1 MAEIGFYLLYIGLGV
16 AALSVASSL
25 MGVFTHSPSLIR
37 VGERGSLALLA
48 IVTLT
53 MILLAR
59 LFLMDDFAVQYVAEH
74 SSRSTPT
81 LYKFTALWGGQSGSL
96 LLWVW
101 IQSIYTAAV
110 VLTNRRKNR
119 DLMPYANAVLSG
131 ITAFFLVTLCFASN
145 PFLRLAAV
153 PLDGA
158 GLNPLLQNPMMA
170 IHPPTLYVG
179 YIGFSVPFAFA
190 MAALASGRT
199 GDTWIRTSRRW
210 TLFTWFV
217 LGTGILLGS
226 WWAYLE
232 LGWGGYWAWDPV
244 ENASLMPWLTGT
256 AYLHSVMIQERRRM
270 LKVWNMVLIAASF
283 ALSILGTFITR
294 SGVISSVHS
303 FAQSSVGYYFLFFL
317 VVIVFSSI
325 AMILYR
331 LPELSARNRV
341 ESILSKESA
350 FLFNN
355 VLLLGITFA
364 VLWGT
369 LFPILSEWV
378 RGTKITVTLT
388 WFNHFNVPLGL
399 ALLLLMGIGPLLAW
413 RKTSTVLLLRSFRWP
428 VLITV
433 AGSAALVI
441 LGVRDVMAAMSY
453 TFCLF
458 VLACTAIE
466 VLHGAAARRRLH
478 GEGLISSLVHLVG
491 NNKRR
496 YGGYIVH
503 VGIVMIFLGI
513 TGSSAFQQETTATV
527 KPGESFQLG
536 PYTLT
541 YQEVIFQR
549 TARAESYTS
558 RVDVARHGTPVATL
572 HPAREIFP
580 SFRNQPATEV
590 DIYHALSEDLY
601 VVLLTTTDAGG
612 ATFKV
617 YLNPLISWIWLGGV
631 VLLLGGF
638 ITMLP
643 DVRERRFAY
652 QASLELKRVAT

>member
-1 MAEIGFYLLYIGLGV
+1 
-16 AALSVASSL
+16 
-25 MGVFTHSPSLIR
+25 
-37 VGERGSLALLA
+37 
-48 IVTLT
+48 
-53 MILLAR
+53 
-59 LFLMDDFAVQYVAEH
+59 
-74 SSRSTPT
+74 
-81 LYKFTALWGGQSGSL
+81 
-96 LLWVW
+96 
-101 IQSIYTAAV
+101 
-110 VLTNRRKNR
+110 
-119 DLMPYANAVLSG
+119 
-131 ITAFFLVTLCFASN
+131 
-145 PFLRLAAV
+145 
-153 PLDGA
+153 
-158 GLNPLLQNPMMA
+158 
-170 IHPPTLYVG
+170 
-179 YIGFSVPFAFA
+179 
-190 MAALASGRT
+190 
-199 GDTWIRTSRRW
+199 
-210 TLFTWFV
+210 
-217 LGTGILLGS
+217 
-226 WWAYLE
+226 
-232 LGWGGYWAWDPV
+232 
-244 ENASLMPWLTGT
+244 
-256 AYLHSVMIQERRRM
+256 M

>member
-1 MAEIGFYLLYIGLGV
+1 LLGIL
-16 AALSVASSL
+16 
-25 MGVFTHSPSLIR
+25 T
-37 VGERGSLALLA
+37 LA
-48 IVTLT
+48 

-59 LFLMDDFAVQYVAEH
+59 LFMMDDFAVQYVAEH
-74 SSRSTPT
+74 SSRSTPA

-101 IQSIYTAAV
+101 IQSVYTAAV

-145 PFLRLAAV
+145 PFLRLAVA
-153 PLDGA
+153 PADGA
-158 GLNPLLQNPMMA
+158 GLNPLLQNAMMA

-179 YIGFSVPFAFA
+179 YVGFSVPFAFA
-190 MAALASGRT
+190 MAALATGHT
-199 GDTWIRTSRRW
+199 GDTWIRSSRRW

-270 LKVWNMVLIAASF
+270 LKVWNMVLITASF

-294 SGVISSVHS
+294 SGIISSVHS
-303 FAQSSVGYYFLFFL
+303 FAQSSVGYFFLYFLLAIIFA
-317 VVIVFSSI
+317 SI
-325 AMILYR
+325 ALILYR
-331 LPELSARNRV
+331 LPELSAQNRV
-341 ESILSKESA
+341 ESIVSKESS

-378 RGTKITVTLT
+378 RGTKITVTT
-388 WFNHFNVPLGL
+388 SWFNHFNVPLGL
-399 ALLLLMGIGPLLAW
+399 ALLALMGIGPLLAW
-413 RKTSTVLLLRSFRWP
+413 RKTTTALLVRNFRWP
-428 VLITV
+428 VVITV
-433 AGSAALVI
+433 AGSVALLI
-441 LGVRDVMAAMSY
+441 LGVRDVMATISY

-458 VLACTAIE
+458 VLACTAAE
-466 VLHGAAARRRLH
+466 FLHGATARRRLH
-478 GEGLISSLVHLVG
+478 GEGLVSSFVNLMGH
-491 NNKRR
+491 NKRR

-503 VGIVMIFLGI
+503 VAIVMIFLGI

-527 KPGESFQLG
+527 RPGESFTLAH
-536 PYTLT
+536 YTLT
-541 YQEVIFQR
+541 FQEVTFKR
-549 TARAESYTS
+549 TARADSFTS
-558 RVDVARHGTPVATL
+558 RVDVARYGKPVGTL
-572 HPAREIFP
+572 HPAKEFFP

-601 VVLLTTTDAGG
+601 VVLLTTTDDGG

-617 YLNPLISWIWLGGV
+617 YMNPLISWIWLGGV
-631 VLLLGGF
+631 VFLCGGF

-652 QASLELKRVAT
+652 QASLELKRVTA